1 MNKIDI
7 PFRNLYSIISENM
20 FYLFNTFTNVCVLI
34 IMLFDLSGW
43 TAEHNGWWEM
53 TKIVYGKAF
62 FNIMKVQIM

>member
-1 MNKIDI
+1 
-7 PFRNLYSIISENM
+7 M
-20 FYLFNTFTNVCVLI
+20 FYLFKTLTIVCVLI

-62 FNIMKVQIM
+62 F